1 MLNWNQSRQNAYC
14 SDCTVQIKEGE
25 ILTNAGL
32 VWVWEQVFEVYKVW
46 EMLTITTKNDHQ
58 NSWKYTA
65 SIFNKF
71 DKMCNFVITK
81 LKQNLTVTVA
91 YGVDSLFMK
100 DINDQ
105 LDRRKT
111 VFCYIFILMR
121 TVRKL
126 QHVLLFYS
134 THTELRRHH
143 MLNLKKL
150 KSAYLSIFFLRFCKQ
165 NHTNIHTQLSP
176 HQALIKMQF
185 LLTPFYQSILQDLSD
200 WQWEQQKG
208 VNRFTFDTV

>member
-1 MLNWNQSRQNAYC
+1 
-14 SDCTVQIKEGE
+14 
-25 ILTNAGL
+25 
-32 VWVWEQVFEVYKVW
+32 
-46 EMLTITTKNDHQ
+46 
-58 NSWKYTA
+58 
-65 SIFNKF
+65 
-71 DKMCNFVITK
+71 MCNFVITK

-134 THTELRRHH
+134 THTELQRHH

-150 KSAYLSIFFLRFCKQ
+150 KSAYLS
-165 NHTNIHTQLSP
+165 IHTQLSP

-200 WQWEQQKG
+200 
-208 VNRFTFDTV
+208 